1 MDGSQRKAEQRR
13 RRTLTR
19 LPLHHLRLLSS
30 LLSSSLRIFPRL
42 LSSLMSL
49 VIVAPGARRVTVK
62 TTPNSSLQE
71 VRESDPQSQCP

>member
-19 LPLHHLRLLSS
+19 LPLHHL
-30 LLSSSLRIFPRL
+30 RL